1 VRATPSGSIRNVAVA
16 ALIKSAHPHAS
27 PQQIQALLKAEAD
40 NPGCP
45 TGLYDPD
52 GNGVQNATCTGPT
65 AYNSFYGAGIV
76 DALDAVTK

>member
-1 VRATPSGSIRNVAVA
+1 MATPACGRASPRC
-16 ALIKSAHPHAS
+16 IKSRHPHAS
-27 PQQIQALLKAEAD
+27 PAQLQGLLKAQAD

-52 GNGVQNATCTGPT
+52 GNGVQDATCTAGRHV
-65 AYNSFYGAGIV
+65 NSFYGHGVV